1 MTPEKTE
8 EKTQASFYQADFFS
22 AIIQDLKLKAVHR
35 FSTHN
40 LFSLSNRP
48 RQNPIRHVVKQGDLK
63 TSITVRND
71 AGSGLATVFDQDVLL
86 FLVSVLVKERDETNF
101 ISSRPT
107 FSPSDY
113 FHFKGIKKA
122 SGKDHQNF
130 LDALQRLQN
139 TFVEI
144 SLEDS
149 GKQTQRKAG
158 GRHISWNWI
167 SYIDLITNESKS
179 KVIAYQVEVPQAI
192 VDAISQNRFLTVD
205 HSYFK
210 ITSPMRRFLYLYARK
225 AVGRKR
231 EWTES
236 IASLYKKTATE
247 DKLAK
252 FKWTLKQLEGKHL
265 GADPWVYT
273 LKVHGDNVTFYGR
286 DPIRASNLRQLKQV
300 IGQLTTAK
308 SVRG

>member
-8 EKTQASFYQADFFS
+8 EKTQAAFYQADFFS

-48 RQNPIRHVVKQGDLK
+48 RQNPIRHVVQQGDLK
-63 TSITVRND
+63 TRITVRND
-71 AGSGLATVFDQDVLL
+71 AGMGVATVFDQDVLL
-86 FLVSVLVKERDETNF
+86 FLVSVLVKERDETNY
-101 ISSRPT
+101 ISSRPE

-130 LDALQRLQN
+130 FDALQRLQN
-139 TFVEI
+139 TFVEV
-144 SLEDS
+144 SLEGTDPP
-149 GKQTQRKAG
+149 RKTG
-158 GRHISWNWI
+158 NRHIIWNWI
-167 SYIDLITNESKS
+167 SYIDLITNENKT
-179 KVIAYQVEVPQAI
+179 KVIAYRVEVPQAI
-192 VDAISQNRFLTVD
+192 VDAISKNQFLTVD
-205 HSYFK
+205 RSYFK
-210 ITSPMRRFLYLYARK
+210 ITSPIQRFLYLYARK

-236 IASLYKKTATE
+236 ISSLYKKTATE

-252 FKWTLKQLEGKHL
+252 FKWTLKKLEGVQL
-265 GADPWVYT
+265 GAEPWVYT
-273 LKVHGDNVTFYGR
+273 LKVDGDNVTFYGR
-286 DPIRASNLRQLKQV
+286 DTVRASNIRQLKNV
-300 IGQLTTAK
+300 IGQLTTSK
-308 SVRG
+308 TVGR